1 MGELAELTRR
11 QRAVGH
17 GDPQHIGMELQ
28 VDAVHQAQRLEFVL
42 AELAGE
48 PAPDLPAELLHALF
62 HESPVE
68 FVVAVHGEGPPQ
80 AARSAGSGRSE
91 EHTSE
96 LQSLMCISYA
106 VFCLKKK

>member
-1 MGELAELTRR
+1 
-11 QRAVGH
+11 
-17 GDPQHIGMELQ
+17 MELQ

-80 AARSAGSGRSE
+80 AARSAGSGRWSE
-91 EHTSE
+91 RTVGPAARMISRAASGCRMRRSE
-96 LQSLMCISYA
+96 GRRVGTACVSTCRTRWSPSP
-106 VFCLKKK
+106 